1 MKRIYAIFF
10 ATAMLVPLVACKNEM
25 PEKFEA
31 MPNTL
36 SEEKLT
42 IPENEPAYK
51 CIESH
56 YHNDELEEKYEI
68 LYDEHDH
75 TIKKNK
81 LDINTGEVIHSSLN
95 TEYGLVYDEN
105 GNLVKDIWYG
115 NDKNDIGLV
124 IINTY
129 DEAGKQT
136 STTIQYNNNG
146 ELKNSSYYETKYDEH
161 GNETEWFTADVDEG
175 IEKVCKYT
183 YEYDENGNITKKTV
197 NDSAHKGEIAE
208 HTYTYDDAGNML
220 TETRERTKDKFGNK
234 KETFKNY
241 THVYEYD
248 DHSNLIKKTSDV
260 YGSEQHTEQHTVIN
274 YEYDDKNRKI
284 LEINGSSEIRY
295 EYEDY

>member
-1 MKRIYAIFF
+1 MKRIYAIFLS
-10 ATAMLVPLVACKNEM
+10 TTMLFSLVACKNEM

-31 MPNTL
+31 MPDTL
-36 SEEKLT
+36 SEEELT

-56 YHNDELEEKYEI
+56 YDNGELKEKYEI

-81 LDINTGEVIHSSLN
+81 LDINTGEVIHSSLD

-105 GNLVKDIWYG
+105 GNLLKDIWYS
-115 NDKNDIGLV
+115 NDKNDIGAV
-124 IINTY
+124 FINTY
-129 DEAGKQT
+129 DEAGNQT
-136 STTIQYNNNG
+136 STTIYYYNNG
-146 ELKNSSYYETKYDEH
+146 ELKKSSYYETKYDEH
-161 GNETEWFTADVDEG
+161 GNETEWFSADVDEG
-175 IEKVCKYT
+175 IERVYKYT

-197 NDSAHKGEIAE
+197 NDSAHKDEIAE

-234 KETFKNY
+234 KETFKDFTY
-241 THVYEYD
+241 VYEYD

-260 YGSEQHTEQHTVIN
+260 YGSEQHVVIN

-284 LEINGSSEIRY
+284 LEVDDSSEIRY

>member
-1 MKRIYAIFF
+1 MKRIYAIFL
-10 ATAMLVPLVACKNEM
+10 ATVILISLTACKNEM

-31 MPNTL
+31 MPDTL
-36 SEEKLT
+36 SAEELT

-56 YHNDELEEKYEI
+56 YDNGELKEKYEI

-129 DEAGKQT
+129 DEAGNQT
-136 STTIQYNNNG
+136 STTMYYNYSG
-146 ELKNSSYYETKYDEH
+146 ELKKSSYYETKYDEH
-161 GNETEWFTADVDEG
+161 GNETEWFSADVDEG
-175 IEKVCKYT
+175 IERVYKYT

-197 NDSAHKGEIAE
+197 NDSAHKDEIAE

-220 TETRERTKDKFGNK
+220 TETRERTKDKFGNR
-234 KETFKNY
+234 KETFKDFTY
-241 THVYEYD
+241 VYEYD

-260 YGSEQHTEQHTVIN
+260 YGSEQHVVVI

-284 LEINGSSEIRY
+284 LEVNGSSEIRY

>member
-1 MKRIYAIFF
+1 MKRIYAILI
-10 ATAMLVPLVACKNEM
+10 ATAMLFSLVACKNEM

-31 MPNTL
+31 MPDTL
-36 SEEKLT
+36 SEEELT

-56 YHNDELEEKYEI
+56 YDNGELKEKYEI

-81 LDINTGEVIHSSLN
+81 LDINTGEVIHSSLD

-105 GNLVKDIWYG
+105 GNLLKDIWYS
-115 NDKNDIGLV
+115 NDKNDIGAV
-124 IINTY
+124 FINTY
-129 DEAGKQT
+129 DEAGNQT
-136 STTIQYNNNG
+136 STTIYYNNNG
-146 ELKNSSYYETKYDEH
+146 ELKKSSYYETKYDEH
-161 GNETEWFTADVDEG
+161 GNETEWFSADVDEG
-175 IEKVCKYT
+175 IERGYKYT

-197 NDSAHKGEIAE
+197 NDSAHKDEIAE

-234 KETFKNY
+234 KETFKDFMY
-241 THVYEYD
+241 VYEYD

-260 YGSEQHTEQHTVIN
+260 YGSEQHVVIN
-274 YEYDDKNRKI
+274 YEYDDKKRKI
-284 LEINGSSEIRY
+284 LEVDDSSEIRY

>member
-1 MKRIYAIFF
+1 MKRINAILI
-10 ATAMLVPLVACKNEM
+10 ATAMLFSLVACKNEM

-31 MPNTL
+31 MPDTL
-36 SEEKLT
+36 SEEELT

-56 YHNDELEEKYEI
+56 YDNGELKEKYEI

-81 LDINTGEVIHSSLN
+81 LDINTGEVIHSSLD

-105 GNLVKDIWYG
+105 GNLLKDIWYS
-115 NDKNDIGLV
+115 NDKNDMGAV
-124 IINTY
+124 FINTY
-129 DEAGKQT
+129 DEAGNQT
-136 STTIQYNNNG
+136 STTIYYNNNG
-146 ELKNSSYYETKYDEH
+146 ELKKSSYYETKYDEH
-161 GNETEWFTADVDEG
+161 GNETEWFSADVDEG
-175 IEKVCKYT
+175 IERVYKYT

-197 NDSAHKGEIAE
+197 NDSAHKDEIAE

-234 KETFKNY
+234 KETFKDFTY
-241 THVYEYD
+241 VYEYD

-260 YGSEQHTEQHTVIN
+260 YGSEQHVVIN

-284 LEINGSSEIRY
+284 LEVDDSSEIRY